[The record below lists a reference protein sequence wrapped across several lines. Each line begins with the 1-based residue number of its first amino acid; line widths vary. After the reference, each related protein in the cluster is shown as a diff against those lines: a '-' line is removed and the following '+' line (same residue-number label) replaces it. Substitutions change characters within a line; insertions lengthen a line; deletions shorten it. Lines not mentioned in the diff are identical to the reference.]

1 MTSPKT
7 LFKGYA
13 LGVGVFCLLVILW
26 GTWVR
31 ISHSG
36 EGCGQSWPS
45 CKGEYLLP
53 PQALKGALAV
63 EWIHRT
69 SSGLFALAVVV
80 LTIWAMRGFAPS
92 HPVRK
97 MIPYPLILTIM
108 EALIGAGLVLGG
120 LTGRETSVGRGA
132 FMGFHLINSLLLLSS
147 LFVLWRLA
155 LGKTYPSFR
164 QIFKKN
170 FWVLVSF
177 AGLMFLGAFSS
188 LASTLFPSP
197 SLMEGLNK
205 DLHSQAPLL
214 LQLRILHPL
223 LALIFISV
231 VFLKGFNSSKVSS
244 RITGWLAGVL
254 VSGLVNLI
262 FLSPVILKLTHL
274 LMVCGLIF
282 TWIISQENSEKP

>member
-1 MTSPKT
+1 M
-7 LFKGYA
+7 
-13 LGVGVFCLLVILW
+13 LVILW

-36 EGCGQSWPS
+36 EGCGKHWPS

-53 PQALKGALAV
+53 PPGMEGALAV

-80 LTIWAMRGFAPS
+80 LTLWAIRGFAPS

-97 MIPYPLILTIM
+97 IAPWPLILTII
-108 EALIGAGLVLGG
+108 EALIGAGLVLAG
-120 LTGRETSVGRGA
+120 LTGGEDSVGRGA
-132 FMGFHLINSLLLLSS
+132 VMGFHLINSLLLLLS

-155 LGKTYPSFR
+155 LGKTYPPLKLLL
-164 QIFKKN
+164 KKN
-170 FWVLVSF
+170 FWLVTSF
-177 AGLMFLGAFSS
+177 AGLIFLGAFSS

-197 SLMEGLNK
+197 SLGEGLSR
-205 DLHSQAPLL
+205 DIQPEAPLL

-223 LALIFISV
+223 FALIFIGC
-231 VFLKGFNSSKVSS
+231 VFLRGFVHS
-244 RITGWLAGVL
+244 RGSIQIVWFVVL
-254 VSGLVNLI
+254 VMVSGLSNLML
-262 FLSPVILKLTHL
+262 LSPVVLKLVHL

-282 TWIISQENSEKP
+282 SWMISQEIAEKS